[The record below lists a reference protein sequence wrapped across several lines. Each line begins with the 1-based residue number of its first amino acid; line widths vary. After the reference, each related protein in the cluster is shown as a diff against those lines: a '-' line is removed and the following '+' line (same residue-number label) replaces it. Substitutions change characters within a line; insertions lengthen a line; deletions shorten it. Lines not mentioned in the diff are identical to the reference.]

1 MEPSSPQTCLNRVF
15 ITITGNKDVKVLT
28 EGHVLV
34 AESGHTGGVEAE
46 RVHNIVGDVGL
57 LQDLEVVVDHVVDLF
72 ELGAL
77 DEEGEE
83 EEAIFLEAV
92 MGLVK
97 EFILISVVEEALDIY
112 HIVDGKT
119 RHRLGKALNI
129 GYNKVAVDMA
139 SMGPVRFAE
148 LNIAARLVNTDGVS
162 GSHQLS
168 KVVQAATSAAPS
180 LKKSLPLEVFDA
192 ALF

>member
-1 MEPSSPQTCLNRVF
+1 M
-15 ITITGNKDVKVLT
+15 LT

-34 AESGHTGGVEAE
+34 AESGHAGGVEAE

-57 LQDLEVVVDHVVDLF
+57 FEDLEVVVDHVVDLF

-83 EEAIFLEAV
+83 EETAFLEAV

-97 EFILISVVEEALDIY
+97 ELILVGVVEEALDIY
-112 HIVDGKT
+112 HIVNGQT

-148 LNIAARLVNTDGVS
+148 LNTAAR
-162 GSHQLS
+162 
-168 KVVQAATSAAPS
+168 
-180 LKKSLPLEVFDA
+180 
-192 ALF
+192 

>member
-1 MEPSSPQTCLNRVF
+1 MEPSSPQNCLKRVF

-34 AESGHTGGVEAE
+34 AESGHAGGVEAE

-72 ELGAL
+72 EFGAL

-83 EEAIFLEAV
+83 EETIFLDAV
-92 MGLVK
+92 MGLMK
-97 EFILISVVEEALDIY
+97 ELVLIGVVEEALDIY
-112 HIVDGKT
+112 HIVDGET

-148 LNIAARLVNTDGVS
+148 LNTRARRINTDGIS
-162 GSHQLS
+162 GSHQLC
-168 KVVQAATSAAPS
+168 KVVQAATSAAAS
-180 LKKSLPLEVFDA
+180 LKKGLSLEVLDA